1 MCTCALVSSA
11 ISAAFSP
18 PHVPARSLGG
28 LSPVGSQGPSTA
40 VAATNAIVAL
50 SMGPPYQSTLRKPP
64 FVTMRTLCLALLLSL
79 GLAPAEAQ
87 QRPSRPLQDFDAYV
101 AKALTDWRVPGLA
114 IVVVKDDSV
123 LFIKGYGVRELGKP
137 DPVTVHTRFGNMS
150 TTKAFTAMLVA
161 MLADSGRVAF
171 DDPVTKYEPG
181 VQFADPYV
189 TREITVRDLLTHRVG
204 FGDPDYLWGSSGLD
218 FATIAH
224 RLRYVPTQT
233 SFRSRFQYNN
243 VTYALAGDVAARAAG
258 TTWQALLHARI
269 LGPLGMSETVADAS
283 ELRAAGIT
291 DVTAPHGI
299 VRDTVRVL
307 PAPIEGIDDIAP
319 AGAILSSATDMAKWL
334 RFLLDSGRVVG
345 RRLVSAQNFA
355 QLFRPQ
361 QIVQRPFYPTA
372 TLTHPH
378 FQAYGLGWILQ
389 DYRGEFIAIH
399 TGSIE
404 GRTAI
409 VGLIPDRRLG
419 LAIFTNLDHSELRH
433 ALMYTV
439 FDRFIG
445 PSSPAHDWS
454 AEMRAMY
461 GRIADSTAAARRA
474 QESKRVANTHPTLPL
489 ERYAGT
495 YADSLYGTATV
506 GLTNGRLTLQA
517 GTASGQLEHWQYDVF
532 RVTWPDPFWD
542 PAYVSFEIDLDG
554 TIGALRIVGGGSY
567 RRGR

>member
-1 MCTCALVSSA
+1 
-11 ISAAFSP
+11 
-18 PHVPARSLGG
+18 
-28 LSPVGSQGPSTA
+28 
-40 VAATNAIVAL
+40 
-50 SMGPPYQSTLRKPP
+50 
-64 FVTMRTLCLALLLSL
+64 MRTLCLALLLSL

-433 ALMYTV
+433 ALMYAV

-461 GRIADSTAAARRA
+461 KGLADSTAAARRA
-474 QESKRVANTHPTLPL
+474 QESKRVANTNPTLPL
-489 ERYAGT
+489 DRYAGT

-542 PAYVSFEIDLDG
+542 PTYISFGLDPDG
-554 TIGALRIVGGGSY
+554 TVGELRIVGGGSY

>member
-1 MCTCALVSSA
+1 MTLRALVFLACFSLTSA
-11 ISAAFSP
+11 S
-18 PHVPARSLGG
+18 
-28 LSPVGSQGPSTA
+28 
-40 VAATNAIVAL
+40 
-50 SMGPPYQSTLRKPP
+50 
-64 FVTMRTLCLALLLSL
+64 
-79 GLAPAEAQ
+79 AQ
-87 QRPSRPLQDFDAYV
+87 QRPLDGLDAYV
-101 AKALTDWRVPGLA
+101 AKAMTDWRVPGLA

-123 LFIKGYGVRELGKP
+123 VLIKGYGVRELGKP

-161 MLADSGRVAF
+161 MLADSGRLSF
-171 DDPVTKYEPG
+171 DDPVQKYEPQ

-218 FATIAH
+218 FAAITH
-224 RLRYVPTQT
+224 RLRFVPAQT

-243 VTYALAGDVAARAAG
+243 VTYALAGDVAAHAAG
-258 TTWQALLHARI
+258 TTWQSLLHARI
-269 LGPLGMSETVADAS
+269 LGPLGMTETLADAS
-283 ELRAAGIT
+283 ELKGAGVA

-307 PAPIEGIDDIAP
+307 PASLDGIDDIAP
-319 AGAILSSATDMAKWL
+319 AGAIFSTATDMTKWL
-334 RFLLDSGRVVG
+334 RFLLDSGKVAG

-355 QLFRPQ
+355 ELFKPQ

-404 GRTAI
+404 GRSAI

-439 FDRFIG
+439 FDRYIG
-445 PSSPAHDWS
+445 VSTPAHDWS
-454 AEMRAMY
+454 VEMRTLY
-461 GRIADSTAAARRA
+461 RGLADSAAVRRRA
-474 QESKRVANTHPTLPL
+474 AESKRITGTKPTLPL

-495 YADSLYGTATV
+495 YADSLYGTVTV
-506 GLTNGRLTLQA
+506 GLVNGRLTLQT

-532 RVTWPDPFWD
+532 RVTWADPFWD
-542 PAYVSFEIDLDG
+542 PSYLAFAIDPDG
-554 TIGALRIVGGGSY
+554 SVGEVRFVDGGSY
-567 RRGR
+567 RRVR